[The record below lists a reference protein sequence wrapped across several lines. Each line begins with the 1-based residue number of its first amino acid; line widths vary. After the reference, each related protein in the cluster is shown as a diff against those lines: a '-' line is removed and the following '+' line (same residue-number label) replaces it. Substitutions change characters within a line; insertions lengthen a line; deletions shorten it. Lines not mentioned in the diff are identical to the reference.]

1 MKYGSI
7 PSCKKTTIREVCGQ
21 RWPRLMEIEDAAAY
35 VGLNVGTFK
44 EKYPGLIRPYTGHK
58 KTVAKEDL
66 DALIDAEKARL
77 KAQKE
82 AEA

>member
-1 MKYGSI
+1 MRKNHKYNL
-7 PSCKKTTIREVCGQ
+7 T
-21 RWPRLMEIEDAAAY
+21 AAAS
-35 VGLNVGTFK
+35 
-44 EKYPGLIRPYTGHK
+44 PGLIRPYTGHK

-82 AEA
+82 A